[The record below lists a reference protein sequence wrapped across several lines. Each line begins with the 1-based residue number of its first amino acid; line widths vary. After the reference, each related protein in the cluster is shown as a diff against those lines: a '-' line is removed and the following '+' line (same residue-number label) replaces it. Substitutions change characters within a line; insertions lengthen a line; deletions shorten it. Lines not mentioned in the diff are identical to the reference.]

1 MIYLADGVVAG
12 ERSLQSF
19 VPISL
24 GVPTLTVD
32 TSDGYQPG
40 CPGGLSMPLRFVRP
54 GGWWAGDGLVLWC
67 GFR

>member
-1 MIYLADGVVAG
+1 MDGVVAG
-12 ERSLQSF
+12 EQSLQSF

-40 CPGGLSMPLRFVRP
+40 VQDIIAFLRASADEGASP
-54 GGWWAGDGLVLWC
+54 APTSGNA
-67 GFR
+67 